1 MVTLLP
7 KKGFVFRLIW
17 QQMVP
22 RFHSVMSSK
31 KKMQSTDTKPSQKK
45 GDTKEQ
51 KSETMNDAVLNY
63 RLTKKSALGMLY
75 VALGSVFGR

>member
-1 MVTLLP
+1 
-7 KKGFVFRLIW
+7 
-17 QQMVP
+17 
-22 RFHSVMSSK
+22 
-31 KKMQSTDTKPSQKK
+31 MQSTDTKPSQKK